1 MKRCLTILS
10 MLSVT
15 GCVNVDGSLDAY
27 CIASEAAVAEH
38 ARALADDASEAAVRT
53 GDLVI
58 RQRDAACKA
67 AG

>member
-15 GCVNVDGSLDAY
+15 GCVSAGGSLEAY
-27 CIASEAAVAEH
+27 CLSSEAAVAQH
-38 ARALADDASEAAVRT
+38 ARALAEDGSDEAVRT

-58 RQRDAACKA
+58 RQRDAACR
-67 AG
+67 

>member
-15 GCVNVDGSLDAY
+15 GCVSAGGSLEAF

-38 ARALADDASEAAVRT
+38 ARALAEDGSDEAVRT

-58 RQRDAACKA
+58 RKRDAVCR
-67 AG
+67 

>member
-15 GCVNVDGSLDAY
+15 GCVSAGGRLEAF
-27 CIASEAAVAEH
+27 CIASEAAVADH
-38 ARALADDASEAAVRT
+38 ARALAEDGSEAAVKT

-58 RQRDAACKA
+58 RQHDAACR
-67 AG
+67 